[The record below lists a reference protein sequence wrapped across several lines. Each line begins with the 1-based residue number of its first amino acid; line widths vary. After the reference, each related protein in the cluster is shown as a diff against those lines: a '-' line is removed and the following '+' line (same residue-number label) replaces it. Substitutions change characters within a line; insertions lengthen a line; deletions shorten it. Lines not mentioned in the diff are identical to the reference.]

1 LHGRYF
7 YLKASLIIDCR
18 NYIVLCSLIN
28 LGIWLF
34 IDKIRNSYIKEKI
47 LDLSKFQGSIWLDGK
62 MVDWQEAN
70 VHVLTHTLHYGLGV
84 FEGVR
89 AYNTPKGPSIFR
101 LSDHTDRLFKSANVV
116 NMEIP
121 YDKETINKAHIDVVN
136 LNKIEESYIRPMCFY
151 GSEGMGL
158 RADNLKVHTM
168 VAAWEWPSYMEPEA
182 RENGIKVKVS
192 SYKRQVR
199 NPVSSAK
206 VNGNYVHSI
215 VALNE
220 ALESGFDE
228 ALMMD
233 AEDNV
238 AEGSGENFFIV
249 KNGELKT
256 PDLDASLDGITRR
269 TIIQIAEDMGMNVE
283 IKKIKLDEV
292 LASDE
297 AFFTGTAAEVVPINS
312 IDNKVL
318 GNGSRGPITK
328 KLQSTYFDQV
338 RGLRKE
344 NTTWHTFVSE

>member
-1 LHGRYF
+1 M
-7 YLKASLIIDCR
+7 
-18 NYIVLCSLIN
+18 
-28 LGIWLF
+28 
-34 IDKIRNSYIKEKI
+34 
-47 LDLSKFQGSIWLDGK
+47 QGLIWLDGK

-89 AYNTPKGPSIFR
+89 AYSTPKGPSIFR
-101 LSDHTDRLFKSANVV
+101 LEDHTQRLFKSAGVV
-116 NMEIP
+116 NMKIP
-121 YDKETINKAHIDVVN
+121 HDIETINRAHIDVVKLNN
-136 LNKIEESYIRPMCFY
+136 LEESYIRPMCFY

-168 VAAWEWPSYMEPEA
+168 VAAWDWPSYMEPEA
-182 RENGIKVKVS
+182 REKGIKVKVS

-206 VNGNYVHSI
+206 VNGNYVTSI

-220 ALESGFDE
+220 ALEAGFDE
-228 ALMMD
+228 ALMLD

-249 KNGELKT
+249 KDGVLKT

-269 TIIQIAEDMGMNVE
+269 TIIQLAEGLGIRTE
-283 IKKIKLDEV
+283 IKKIKLNEV
-292 LASDE
+292 LQSEE

-312 IDNKVL
+312 IDNLVL
-318 GNGSRGPITK
+318 GNGSRGPVTET
-328 KLQSTYFDQV
+328 LQSIYFEQV
-338 RGLRKE
+338 RGLREE
-344 NTTWHTFVSE
+344 NLTWHTYLK